1 MIEEH
6 DRVVLTTKEPDA
18 GLEPGGVGTVV
29 HVYSGGEAFEVEFVT
44 LTGDTVAV
52 LAIDRDEVRPV
63 QPRELTHTRG
73 LEWGKEV
80 SALVGTHR
88 IPEE

>member
-18 GLEPGGVGTVV
+18 GLEPGDVGTVV
-29 HVYSGGEAFEVEFVT
+29 HVYSEGETFEVEFVT

-63 QPRELTHTRG
+63 QSRELTHARSV
-73 LEWGKEV
+73 E
-80 SALVGTHR
+80 
-88 IPEE
+88 

>member
-18 GLEPGGVGTVV
+18 GLEPGDVGTVV
-29 HVYSGGEAFEVEFVT
+29 HVYSEGEAFEVEFVT
-44 LTGDTVAV
+44 LTGDTVAM

-63 QPRELTHTRG
+63 QSRELTHARSV
-73 LEWGKEV
+73 E
-80 SALVGTHR
+80 
-88 IPEE
+88 

>member
-6 DRVVLTTKEPDA
+6 DRVVLTTKEPEA
-18 GLEPGGVGTVV
+18 GLEPGDVGTVV

-52 LAIDRDEVRPV
+52 LTVDRDEVRPV
-63 QPRELTHTRG
+63 QSRELTHARG
-73 LEWGKEV
+73 ME
-80 SALVGTHR
+80 
-88 IPEE
+88 

>member
-18 GLEPGGVGTVV
+18 GLEPGDVGTVV
-29 HVYSGGEAFEVEFVT
+29 HVYSEGEAFEVEFVT
-44 LTGDTVAV
+44 LTGNTVAV

-63 QPRELTHTRG
+63 QSRELTHARRV
-73 LEWGKEV
+73 E
-80 SALVGTHR
+80 
-88 IPEE
+88 

>member
-6 DRVVLTTKEPDA
+6 DRVVLTTRESEA
-18 GLEPGGVGTVV
+18 GLEPGDVGTVV

-52 LAIDRDEVRPV
+52 LTVDRDEVRSV
-63 QPRELTHTRG
+63 QSRELTHARG
-73 LEWGKEV
+73 LE
-80 SALVGTHR
+80 
-88 IPEE
+88 

>member
-18 GLEPGGVGTVV
+18 GLEPGDVGTVV
-29 HVYSGGEAFEVEFVT
+29 HMYSEGEAFEVEFVT

-63 QPRELTHTRG
+63 QSRELTHARSV
-73 LEWGKEV
+73 E
-80 SALVGTHR
+80 
-88 IPEE
+88 

>member
-18 GLEPGGVGTVV
+18 GLETGDVGTVV
-29 HVYSGGEAFEVEFVT
+29 HVYSEGEAFEVEFVT

-63 QPRELTHTRG
+63 QSREFTHARSV
-73 LEWGKEV
+73 E
-80 SALVGTHR
+80 
-88 IPEE
+88 

>member
-18 GLEPGGVGTVV
+18 GLEPGDVGTVV
-29 HVYSGGEAFEVEFVT
+29 HVYSEGGAFEVEFVT

-63 QPRELTHTRG
+63 QSRELTHARSV
-73 LEWGKEV
+73 E
-80 SALVGTHR
+80 
-88 IPEE
+88 

>member
-18 GLEPGGVGTVV
+18 GLEPGDVGTVV
-29 HVYSGGEAFEVEFVT
+29 HAYSGGEAFEVEFVT
-44 LTGDTVAV
+44 LTGDTVAM

-63 QPRELTHTRG
+63 QSRELTHARSV
-73 LEWGKEV
+73 E
-80 SALVGTHR
+80 
-88 IPEE
+88 

>member
-18 GLEPGGVGTVV
+18 GLEPGDVGTVV

-52 LAIDRDEVRPV
+52 LTVDREEVRPV
-63 QPRELTHTRG
+63 QSRELTHARG
-73 LEWGKEV
+73 IE
-80 SALVGTHR
+80 
-88 IPEE
+88 

>member
-18 GLEPGGVGTVV
+18 GLEPGDVGTVV
-29 HVYSGGEAFEVEFVT
+29 HMYSEGEAFEVEFVT
-44 LTGDTVAV
+44 LTGDTVAM

-63 QPRELTHTRG
+63 QSRELTHARSV
-73 LEWGKEV
+73 E
-80 SALVGTHR
+80 
-88 IPEE
+88 

>member
-6 DRVVLTTKEPDA
+6 DRVALTTKEPDA
-18 GLEPGGVGTVV
+18 GLEPGDVGTVV
-29 HVYSGGEAFEVEFVT
+29 HVYSEGEAFEVEFVT

-63 QPRELTHTRG
+63 QSRELTHARSV
-73 LEWGKEV
+73 E
-80 SALVGTHR
+80 
-88 IPEE
+88 

>member
-6 DRVVLTTKEPDA
+6 DRVALTMKEPDA
-18 GLEPGGVGTVV
+18 GLEPGDVGTVV

-52 LAIDRDEVRPV
+52 LAVDRDEVRPV
-63 QPRELTHTRG
+63 QSRELTHARSV
-73 LEWGKEV
+73 E
-80 SALVGTHR
+80 
-88 IPEE
+88 

>member
-18 GLEPGGVGTVV
+18 GLEPGDVGTVV
-29 HVYSGGEAFEVEFVT
+29 HVYSEGEAFEVEFVT

-63 QPRELTHTRG
+63 QSRELTHARSV
-73 LEWGKEV
+73 E
-80 SALVGTHR
+80 
-88 IPEE
+88 

>member
-6 DRVVLTTKEPDA
+6 DRVALTTKEPGA
-18 GLEPGGVGTVV
+18 GLKPGDVGTIV
-29 HVYSGGEAFEVEFVT
+29 HAYSGGEAFEVEFVT

-52 LAIDRDEVRPV
+52 LAVDRDEVRPV
-63 QPRELTHTRG
+63 QSRELTHTRS
-73 LEWGKEV
+73 LEWGKEG

>member
-18 GLEPGGVGTVV
+18 GLEPGGVGTIV
-29 HVYSGGEAFEVEFVT
+29 HAYSGGEAFEVEFVT

-52 LAIDRDEVRPV
+52 LAVDWDEVR
-63 QPRELTHTRG
+63 RFSRG
-73 LEWGKEV
+73 
-80 SALVGTHR
+80 S
-88 IPEE
+88 

>member
-18 GLEPGGVGTVV
+18 GLETGDVGTVV
-29 HVYSGGEAFEVEFVT
+29 HVYSEGEAFEVEFVT

-63 QPRELTHTRG
+63 QSRELTHARSV
-73 LEWGKEV
+73 E
-80 SALVGTHR
+80 
-88 IPEE
+88 

>member
-18 GLEPGGVGTVV
+18 GLEPGDVGTVV
-29 HVYSGGEAFEVEFVT
+29 HVYSEGEAFEVEFVT

-63 QPRELTHTRG
+63 QSRELTHAHSV
-73 LEWGKEV
+73 E
-80 SALVGTHR
+80 
-88 IPEE
+88 

>member
-18 GLEPGGVGTVV
+18 GLEPGDVGTVV
-29 HVYSGGEAFEVEFVT
+29 HVYSEGEAFEVEFVT

-52 LAIDRDEVRPV
+52 LAIDRDEVRLV
-63 QPRELTHTRG
+63 QSREVTHARSV
-73 LEWGKEV
+73 E
-80 SALVGTHR
+80 
-88 IPEE
+88 

>member
-18 GLEPGGVGTVV
+18 GLEPGDVGTVV
-29 HVYSGGEAFEVEFVT
+29 HVYSEGEAFEVEFVT

-52 LAIDRDEVRPV
+52 LAVDRDEVRPV
-63 QPRELTHTRG
+63 QSRELTHARSV
-73 LEWGKEV
+73 E
-80 SALVGTHR
+80 
-88 IPEE
+88 